1 MLKNLLQTWIEAVFG
16 AKKEWISSQAFPATV
31 SRTNIP
37 LGTPQYLPPSDGFIG
52 VYTND
57 VADVY
62 QLIENTISTRI
73 VVESKSGISVGST
86 VPVVKGA
93 IVNISGS
100 GLQELWFIPTAGSQ

>member
-1 MLKNLLQTWIEAVFG
+1 MLKTYLQSLIESVFTS
-16 AKKEWISSQAFPATV
+16 KKSFISTQAFPATV
-31 SRTNIP
+31 SRTNLAVGI
-37 LGTPQYLPPSDGFIG
+37 PQYLPPSDGFIG